1 MPSTTD
7 PHGRHGR
14 SDLDAKTDTGSGA
27 GHANEARGVAA
38 GDFDREIDV
47 RRILWAGVWLVV
59 VTLVSALLMWW
70 FLRGFEVYDEHHEV
84 KMMPMMA
91 QNPQKGPP
99 APLLQPENPT
109 QDRNQDMADMR
120 NDEDKVLHQAG
131 WVDREGGTLRVPIDV
146 AIDAIAQRGVAPFP
160 PAGTAGTAGAPAV
173 STAQTPLEVRT
184 RQETANPTDNRKPG
198 ATVQNAQAPGPAK
211 PAAATKPP
219 GR

>member
-7 PHGRHGR
+7 PHGR
-14 SDLDAKTDTGSGA
+14 SALDAKTDTGSGV
-27 GHANEARGVAA
+27 GHANEARGVAT
-38 GDFDREIDV
+38 GDFDREINL
-47 RRILWAGVWLVV
+47 RAIAWTGVWLVV
-59 VTLVSALLMWW
+59 VTLLSALLMWW

-84 KMMPMMA
+84 KMMPMMV

-99 APLLQPENPT
+99 GPLLQPENPT
-109 QDRNQDMADMR
+109 QDRNKDMADMR
-120 NDEDKVLHQAG
+120 VDEDKVLHQAG

-160 PAGTAGTAGAPAV
+160 ATGSPGVPAV

-198 ATVQNAQAPGPAK
+198 ATVQNTQAPTPTK
-211 PAAATKPP
+211 PPAAAKPP